1 MGLTMRGKSGPPQV
15 SARRCPL
22 LLIRPVRRPRT
33 LVPRLIACRGFA
45 DVPTM
50 ELCSQREPPR
60 VLRRER
66 HDGRVFPQ
74 ERPSAVM
81 DSPLP
86 GRTALLV
93 SEDSRR
99 YVHAMRVAV
108 ISDVHGN
115 LPHLSSALRA
125 RSRGRG
131 CR

>member
-33 LVPRLIACRGFA
+33 LVPRLIACRGLA

-66 HDGRVFPQ
+66 HDGRC
-74 ERPSAVM
+74 
-81 DSPLP
+81 
-86 GRTALLV
+86 
-93 SEDSRR
+93 SRR
-99 YVHAMRVAV
+99 RGLVPLWTRRCRAV
-108 ISDVHGN
+108 
-115 LPHLSSALRA
+115 PHYSSAKTHDATFMR
-125 RSRGRG
+125 
-131 CR
+131 CE